1 MPIILAVNGV
11 TESYPMGKAIEHRH
25 ARVESVEAQDSE
37 SQRHSSSLD
46 RSILAAQSAYQR
58 QSSQGQHPRPVTL
71 AQDLMTT
78 PAISLPS
85 DSTVLD
91 AWTIMSHKGFRHIPI
106 TSLHGTV
113 VGMVSDRDLL
123 RHVPELVLQAT
134 ARQGA
139 QRKLADIMTSRVIS
153 ATPTTDIREIARV
166 MLDERIH
173 AVPILDHNRHLVGIL
188 SRHDLLQ
195 GIANH
200 GPLELWT

>member
-1 MPIILAVNGV
+1 MPIILAVNGT
-11 TESYPMGKAIEHRH
+11 TESYPIGRATEHRH
-25 ARVESVEAQDSE
+25 TRVESVEAHDSE
-37 SQRHSSSLD
+37 SQRPSSSPD

-58 QSSQGQHPRPVTL
+58 QNSQGQHPRPVTL

-91 AWTIMSHKGFRHIPI
+91 AWTIMSHKGFRHVPI

-113 VGMVSDRDLL
+113 VGIVSDRDLL
-123 RHVPELVLQAT
+123 HHVPELVLQAT
-134 ARQGA
+134 SRQSA
-139 QRKLADIMTSRVIS
+139 LRKLADIMTPRVIS

-173 AVPILDHNRHLVGIL
+173 AVPILDNSRHLVGIL
-188 SRHDLLQ
+188 SRQDLLQ